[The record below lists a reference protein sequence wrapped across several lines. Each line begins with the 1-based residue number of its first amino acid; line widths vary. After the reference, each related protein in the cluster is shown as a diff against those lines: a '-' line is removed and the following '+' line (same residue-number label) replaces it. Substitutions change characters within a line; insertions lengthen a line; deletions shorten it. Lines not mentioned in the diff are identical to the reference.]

1 MKRITLIDIICG
13 AVFVGLTIV
22 HELTGSSEVFFISCI
37 ELLVM
42 TVMLIANIKRDEYW
56 ETKPIMSVFG
66 VYCKLSAYCA
76 AVFLL
81 GRWPADRYI
90 GYLASAALMIY
101 IFISL
106 CFKRTKPA
114 FVMFIYWFIMQGYLW
129 W

>member
-22 HELTGSSEVFFISCI
+22 HKLTGSPAVVFISCI
-37 ELLVM
+37 DMLVM
-42 TVMLIANIKRDEYW
+42 TVMLIANVKRDEFW
-56 ETKPIMSVFG
+56 ETKPIMSAFG

-81 GRWPADRYI
+81 GRWPAGRYI
-90 GYLASAALMIY
+90 GYLASVALMVY
-101 IFISL
+101 IIISL
-106 CFKRTKPA
+106 CFKQTKPA
-114 FVMFIYWFIMQGYLW
+114 FVMFIYLFIMEGYLW